1 MQQLRNLDPI
11 RPRAL
16 LPLRHEASDWL
27 SPNWKIKSTER
38 RYQYRVDE
46 GSAETSQKRILD
58 YSELQDG
65 KPQEGETRKAISHSH
80 LINLS
85 HLNIA

>member
-1 MQQLRNLDPI
+1 R
-11 RPRAL
+11 
-16 LPLRHEASDWL
+16 RHN
-27 SPNWKIKSTER
+27 P
-38 RYQYRVDE
+38 
-46 GSAETSQKRILD
+46 KRILD